1 MVNFDHIIHYVKD
14 LQDTESSSLLPA
26 HSGGRHERF
35 GTANLLSYL
44 DYRYIEYLTIDDEAV
59 FRQHLNDGEAS
70 FAKTI
75 DSLDYE
81 EGFIRYALS
90 TDDIVQL
97 KERFREKGF
106 RTIGPIAMERTT
118 DGEIISWKLLYVIG
132 DEVIFPFFIEWDEPY
147 AKRADRI
154 RSLRGDFIHPQPDLN
169 IHHEVRDIRQWEAFY
184 DVLGIWNGEI
194 DDHTTVTFTENE
206 KPSLIL
212 ELDMNGESAIYKGAV
227 YKFI

>member
-1 MVNFDHIIHYVKD
+1 MVKFDHIIHYVKD
-14 LQDTESSSLLPA
+14 LQDTKSSSLLPV
-26 HSGGRHERF
+26 HSGGRHQRF

-44 DYRYIEYLTIDDEAV
+44 DDRYIEFLSIEDEAV
-59 FRQHLNDGEAS
+59 FKQHLDDEKDS

-75 DSLDYE
+75 DTLGYE

-90 TDDIVQL
+90 TDDIAQL
-97 KERFREKGF
+97 AERFKEKGF
-106 RTIGPIAMERTT
+106 CTIGPISMERTT
-118 DGEIISWKLLYVIG
+118 DGEKISWQLLYVPG
-132 DEVIFPFFIEWDEPY
+132 DEVIFPFFIQWDE
-147 AKRADRI
+147 AAEKRVERI
-154 RSLRGDFIHPQPDLN
+154 RHLRGDFIHPRPKLN
-169 IHHEVRDIRQWEAFY
+169 IHHEVRNREQWEAFY

-194 DDHTTVTFTENE
+194 DAHTSVTFTENE